1 MDLSWRAV
9 FCSLAVLTMS
19 GCLPASPPLKSDRP
33 VSYLAMRYEATV
45 PQLKDFTCG
54 AASLAT
60 VLTYYWGERTTESD
74 ILKALEGRYTKEEI
88 QKKQTT
94 GLSFDDLIYA
104 AERLGFAAQAG
115 QAPETELV
123 KLQGPAIVR
132 LKKSESFQH
141 FVVLRKVGDGA
152 FYLSDPVV
160 GQVTQSSAEFREQY
174 TGDVL
179 AIWRRGSPL
188 PRAALLAS
196 PRDGISVSNSLVR
209 AINEPQ
215 ISPQKG
221 L

>member
-1 MDLSWRAV
+1 
-9 FCSLAVLTMS
+9 
-19 GCLPASPPLKSDRP
+19 
-33 VSYLAMRYEATV
+33 MRYEATV

-60 VLTYYWGERTTESD
+60 VLTYYWGDRTTESD
-74 ILKALEGRYTKEEI
+74 VLKALEGRYTKEEI

-104 AERLGFAAQAG
+104 AERLGFAGEGG
-115 QAPETELV
+115 QLPATELA
-123 KLQGPAIVR
+123 KLHGPAIVR

-141 FVVLRKVGDGA
+141 FVVLRKVGDGI

-160 GQVTQSSAEFREQY
+160 GQVAQSSAEFQEQY

-188 PRAALLAS
+188 PQAALLAS
-196 PRDGISVSNSLVR
+196 PRDGISVSNSLAR

-215 ISPQKG
+215 LSPQKG